1 MNLSSTK
8 MPSAK
13 TVLST
18 AASLAASMMLVRTI
32 VHDFL
37 PHEVQDFIF
46 SGFRK
51 VLNRFSSQQ
60 TIVIEEFD
68 ELTNNQVYVAAEIY
82 LGNKISF
89 NTETLTITKS
99 EKEKNIKVSMG
110 KNEDIIDTFDGIQ
123 FKWRLVCTQI
133 ESNDYHNPRHLNSTI
148 RSEVRSFQ
156 LCFHKKY
163 KEKVLASYLPYILEQ
178 SKSMKEENK
187 TVKLLT
193 VNWNGRRGNLDDIW
207 SSVNLDHPA
216 TFDTLAM
223 DVELKKMIMEDL
235 KMFVERKEFYR
246 RVGKA
251 WKRGYLLYGPPGT
264 GKSSL
269 IAAIANYLNFDIY
282 DLELTSLRGN
292 SDLRRLLI
300 ATTNRSIL
308 VVEDIDC
315 TMDLQDRLAQA
326 RAAQPHHMIYEA
338 NQQVTLSGF
347 LNFIDGLWS
356 SCGDER
362 IIVFTTNHKDRLD
375 HALLRPGRMDI
386 HIHMSFCTPSGFTI
400 LAFNYLGIN
409 DHPLFTEIEE
419 LIEKVEVTPAMVAE
433 ELMRKGNPDV
443 ALEGLLEFLQNK
455 KRENEEA
462 KINETQKNKPD
473 KKERENEDAM
483 IIEIQKEEPDQK
495 EIQRLIHMN

>member
-1 MNLSSTK
+1 MSMSSTN

-13 TVLST
+13 AVLST
-18 AASLAASMMLVRTI
+18 AASLAASMMLVRSI
-32 VHDFL
+32 VQDFL
-37 PHEVQDFIF
+37 PHEVHDFVF

-51 VLNRFSSQQ
+51 FIHRFSSQQ
-60 TIVIEEFD
+60 TLVIEEFD
-68 ELTNNQVYVAAEIY
+68 ELTNNQVYEAAEIY
-82 LGNKISF
+82 LGNKISP
-89 NTETLTITKS
+89 NTETLRVTKS
-99 EKEKNIKVSMG
+99 DKEKNIKVSMG
-110 KNEDIIDTFDGIQ
+110 KNEEIIDTFDGIK

-133 ESNDYHNPRHLNSTI
+133 ESNVYPNPRHFNSTF
-148 RSEVRSFQ
+148 RSERRSFE

-187 TVKLLT
+187 TVKLFTL
-193 VNWNGRRGNLDDIW
+193 NPEGYGNLADAWRSI
-207 SSVNLDHPA
+207 NLDHPA

-235 KMFVERKEFYR
+235 EMFVKRREFYR

-282 DLELTSLRGN
+282 DLELTDLRSN
-292 SDLRRLLI
+292 SELRRLLI
-300 ATTNRSIL
+300 ATANRSIL

-315 TMDLQDRLAQA
+315 TVELQDRLAEA
-326 RAAQPHHMIYEA
+326 RAAQPMCYDA

-347 LNFIDGLWS
+347 LNFTDGLWS

-362 IIVFTTNHKDRLD
+362 IIVFTTNHKDKLD
-375 HALLRPGRMDI
+375 LALLRPGRMDM

-400 LAFNYLGIN
+400 LASNYLGIN
-409 DHPLFTEIEE
+409 DHPLFREIEV
-419 LIEKVEVTPAMVAE
+419 LIEKVEVTPATVAE
-433 ELMRKGNPDV
+433 ELMRKGNPKV
-443 ALEGLLEFLQNK
+443 ALEGLLDFLKNK
-455 KRENEEA
+455 KRESDEA
-462 KINETQKNKPD
+462 KITETQKGEPEQ
-473 KKERENEDAM
+473 KERESEDAK
-483 IIEIQKEEPDQK
+483 IIETQKRKPNQKERED
-495 EIQRLIHMN
+495 